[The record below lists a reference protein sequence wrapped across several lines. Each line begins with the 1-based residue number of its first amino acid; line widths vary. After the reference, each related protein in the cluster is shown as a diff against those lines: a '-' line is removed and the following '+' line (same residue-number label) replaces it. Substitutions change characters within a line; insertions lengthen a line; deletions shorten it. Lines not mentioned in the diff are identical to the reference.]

1 MIRPYIG
8 ELINEH
14 KPIDE
19 SNNESNES
27 NDELSDEND
36 DTDHAE

>member
-1 MIRPYIG
+1 MIRPYLG

-14 KPIDE
+14 KPTDE

>member
-19 SNNESNES
+19 SNNESNDES
-27 NDELSDEND
+27 NDEND